1 VLRLAG
7 READIVGINASLRAG
22 ELGGDAVRDL
32 SFARVAEK
40 ITWARDGAAA
50 AGRDPDALELEINH
64 WLAKVT
70 PSAAAATDLLER
82 MGTRF
87 EADPAVLAA
96 SPSVLVGTVA
106 QIVDTLGARRE
117 QLGISYLQLDAGFPT
132 PDLDAFAPVIEI
144 LAGT

>member
-1 VLRLAG
+1 M
-7 READIVGINASLRAG
+7 
-22 ELGGDAVRDL
+22 RDL
-32 SFARVAEK
+32 SVERVAEK
-40 ITWARDGAAA
+40 IAWAREGAAA
-50 AGRDPDALELEINH
+50 AGRDPDALELEMNH

-70 PSAAAATDLLER
+70 PSAAAADDLLER

-87 EADPAVLAA
+87 DVDPDVLAA

-106 QIVDTLGARRE
+106 QIVDTLEARRE

-132 PDLDAFAPVIEI
+132 PDLDAFAPVIET